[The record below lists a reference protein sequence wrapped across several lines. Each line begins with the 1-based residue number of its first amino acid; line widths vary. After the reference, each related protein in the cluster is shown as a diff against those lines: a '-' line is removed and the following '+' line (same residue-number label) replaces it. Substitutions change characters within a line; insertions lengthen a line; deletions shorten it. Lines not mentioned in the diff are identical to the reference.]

1 MMSSVT
7 KRRQMGDEMSMHK
20 EISTSRDRE
29 VMSLCVCRE
38 LKPSDTDGATFQ
50 GEERSQCWGGGGSS
64 CRALLLCQTEE
75 SGPYFIWD
83 T

>member
-1 MMSSVT
+1 
-7 KRRQMGDEMSMHK
+7 MSMHK

-29 VMSLCVCRE
+29 VMKHLSVCRE

-50 GEERSQCWGGGGSS
+50 GEEMSQWWGGGGSS